1 MKKIV
6 FVSHCILNTASKVIL
21 YNQEEMDA
29 EESLRKEFLQKAIA
43 DDIHIIQL
51 PCPEFTLYGAKRWGH
66 VSDQF
71 DNPFFRSHCRR
82 ILSPVIEQ
90 LKEYLANE
98 GWFKILGV
106 VGVDGSPSCG
116 VDYTCRGNWYG
127 SFECRTDLDETLADC
142 RLEKGSGVFMAVLK
156 EMLGEEGLD
165 GKIKVTSLFA
175 PEPEKCMG
183 LIGKFEVS
191 VDPFYSQEN
200 MASLRE
206 SVAQMEATGGTVHEV
221 DFDD

>member
-1 MKKIV
+1 MKKII

-21 YNQEEMDA
+21 YNQEEMDT
-29 EESLRKEFLQKAIA
+29 EEALRKKFLQKAVA
-43 DDIHIIQL
+43 NDIHIIQL

-71 DNPFFRSHCRR
+71 NNPFFRSHCRK
-82 ILSPVIEQ
+82 ILAPVIQQ

-98 GWFKILGV
+98 NWFEILGI

-127 SFECRTDLDETLADC
+127 SFDQRTDLEETLAGC
-142 RLEKGSGVFMAVLK
+142 RFEKGAGVFMTVLK
-156 EMLGEEGLD
+156 EMLKEEDLEE
-165 GKIKVTSLFA
+165 KITVSSLFA

-183 LIGKFEVS
+183 LIQTDK
-191 VDPFYSQEN
+191 
-200 MASLRE
+200 
-206 SVAQMEATGGTVHEV
+206 
-221 DFDD
+221 